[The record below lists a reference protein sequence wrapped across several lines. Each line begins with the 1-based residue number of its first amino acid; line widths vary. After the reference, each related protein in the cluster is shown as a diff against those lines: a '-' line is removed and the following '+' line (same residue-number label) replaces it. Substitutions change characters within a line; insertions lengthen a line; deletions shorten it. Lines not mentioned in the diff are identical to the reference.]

1 MSGDIERITAAIRRG
16 DFELLV
22 QRLSR
27 SPVSLVKKSE
37 WSSYA
42 NGMDERRKGL
52 EEEYFHRKNQ
62 EAIEKLREKM
72 KVAEE
77 AKAAG
82 TSSMR
87 CPRCDG
93 NLKESKFEEVLID
106 TCDKCGGVWLDSGEL
121 EQLDPQRGWRMV

>member
-1 MSGDIERITAAIRRG
+1 
-16 DFELLV
+16 
-22 QRLSR
+22 
-27 SPVSLVKKSE
+27 
-37 WSSYA
+37 
-42 NGMDERRKGL
+42 MDERRRGL

-82 TSSMR
+82 LSSMK

-93 NLKESKFEEVLID
+93 SLKESKFEEVLID
-106 TCDKCGGVWLDSGEL
+106 ICDKCGGVWLDSGEL
-121 EQLDPQRGWRMV
+121 EQVTKKDAGDWFSRYWFSEG

>member
-1 MSGDIERITAAIRRG
+1 MSN
-16 DFELLV
+16 
-22 QRLSR
+22 
-27 SPVSLVKKSE
+27 P
-37 WSSYA
+37 
-42 NGMDERRKGL
+42 MDERRRGL
-52 EEEYFHRKNQ
+52 EEEYFRRKDQ

-93 NLKESKFEEVLID
+93 SLTESKFEEVLID

-121 EQLDPQRGWRMV
+121 EQLTRKESAGWFKRLVGSKE

>member
-1 MSGDIERITAAIRRG
+1 MS
-16 DFELLV
+16 
-22 QRLSR
+22 
-27 SPVSLVKKSE
+27 
-37 WSSYA
+37 

-52 EEEYFHRKNQ
+52 EEEYFRRKDQ
-62 EAIEKLREKM
+62 EAIEKLRAKM

-82 TSSMR
+82 LSSMK

-93 NLKESKFEEVLID
+93 SLKESKFEEVMID

-121 EQLDPQRGWRMV
+121 EQLIQKDKGGWFSRYWGA

>member
-1 MSGDIERITAAIRRG
+1 MSDAFDKRRI
-16 DFELLV
+16 
-22 QRLSR
+22 
-27 SPVSLVKKSE
+27 
-37 WSSYA
+37 
-42 NGMDERRKGL
+42 GL

-72 KVAEE
+72 KVSEE

-82 TSSMR
+82 TSSMN

-93 NLKESKFEEVLID
+93 NLKESKLEEVSID

-121 EQLDPQRGWRMV
+121 QQLTSREGGGGFFGRLWNKSAD